1 MKKHKIAIAGASG
14 FVGGA
19 LQKSLNDVVILHRN
33 DSVDMLI
40 TKLQD
45 VDVVINL
52 AGAPIVKRWS
62 ENYKKVLHTSRIE
75 TTQKLVLAINKSN
88 VSYFISTSAIGI
100 YPSHT
105 KCDEMCNAHTD
116 DFLAKLCEDWEEAAC
131 MCTKPTAILRLGVVL
146 GKEGGALSKMLL
158 PFKLG
163 LGGNIGD
170 GKMMT
175 SWITIDDLV
184 GIYYFLIDKR
194 IVGIFNA
201 VSPHPV
207 SNATF
212 TKALGQALHRPTLL
226 PLPKSILKL
235 MYGEASCVLTDSKE
249 VYPQKLLHEKFDFR
263 YPTIEN
269 ALKHTLY

>member
-14 FVGGA
+14 FVGST
-19 LQKSLNDVVILHRN
+19 LQKSFSDVIILYRN

-40 TKLQD
+40 NKLQD
-45 VDVVINL
+45 VDVVVNL

-62 ENYKKVLHTSRIE
+62 KNYKKVLYSSRIE
-75 TTQKLVLAINKSN
+75 TTKKLVMAINKSN

-100 YPSHT
+100 YPNDK
-105 KCDEMCNAHTD
+105 KCDDMSSEYAD
-116 DFLAKLCEDWEEAAC
+116 DFLASLCKAWEEEAC
-131 MCTKPTAILRLGVVL
+131 VCTKPTAILRLGVVL

-163 LGGNIGD
+163 LGGNIAD

-175 SWITIDDLV
+175 SWIAIDDLIA
-184 GIYYFLIDKR
+184 IYHFLIEER
-194 IVGIFNA
+194 VEAILNA
-201 VSPHPV
+201 VAPHPV

-226 PLPKSILKL
+226 PLPKVILKL
-235 MYGEASCVLTDSKE
+235 MYGEASCVLIDSKE
-249 VYPQKLLHEKFDFR
+249 IYPKRLVDSGFDFKF
-263 YPTIEN
+263 YNIGH
-269 ALKHTLY
+269 L

>member
-14 FVGGA
+14 FVGSA
-19 LQKSLNDVVILHRN
+19 LEKSLNDVIILHRN

-40 TKLQD
+40 DKLQD

-62 ENYKKVLHTSRIE
+62 ENYKKVLYSSRIE
-75 TTQKLVLAINKSN
+75 TTQKLVMAINKSN

-100 YPSHT
+100 YPNDK
-105 KCDEMCNAHTD
+105 KCDETCSEYED
-116 DFLAKLCEDWEEAAC
+116 DFLAKLCKAWEEAAY

-158 PFKLG
+158 PFNLG
-163 LGGNIGD
+163 LGGNIAD

-175 SWITIDDLV
+175 SWIAIDDLIA
-184 GIYYFLIDKR
+184 IYHFLIEER
-194 IVGIFNA
+194 VEGIFNA
-201 VSPHPV
+201 VAPHPV

-226 PLPKSILKL
+226 PLPKTILKL
-235 MYGEASCVLTDSKE
+235 IYSEASCVLTDSKE
-249 VYPQKLLHEKFDFR
+249 VYPKRLLDTGFDFK
-263 YPTIEN
+263 YPSIED
-269 ALKHTLY
+269 ALNHML